1 MMPLDVVMSI
11 RNRENNMNSTEQV
24 INYYIDKLKN
34 ENITNQERERIEN
47 ILDQY
52 MNKIIDIKNDKIKKS
67 LIELSKL
74 FKKK

>member
-34 ENITNQERERIEN
+34 ENITNEERVHIEN
-47 ILDQY
+47 ILEQY
-52 MNKIIDIKNDKIKKS
+52 MNKII
-67 LIELSKL
+67 ET
-74 FKKK
+74 